1 MSIEINGPQ
10 GRPPVEVGDSRRTT
24 EQAGKES
31 AAASPSRSGSSNDK
45 LSLTSTAVQLKAL
58 EDQIAELPVVDTQ
71 RVQEV
76 QRSLATGS
84 FQIDPAQVADKL
96 LSFEAGLSGPGQEQG

>member
-10 GRPPVEVGDSRRTT
+10 GRPPAEVADNRKPAADKTGDT
-24 EQAGKES
+24 
-31 AAASPSRSGSSNDK
+31 ASPRGPTLSGGSGDK
-45 LSLTSTAVQLKAL
+45 LSLTSEATQLQAL

-76 QRSLATGS
+76 QRSIATGS
-84 FQIDPAQVADKL
+84 FQVDPASVAEKML
-96 LSFEAGLSGPGQEQG
+96 QFEAAFGQEGN